1 MQKIQPVLSARRKS
15 ILELPIEW
23 FSNNA
28 EKRVWVRSDYLRTFF
43 SCDINNINTSLDTSP
58 YVLEQKT
65 LICRHG
71 KGLHPCVA
79 KNGKLITKSLFEKIM
94 ELQSSLIKSMGIDKV
109 TTHDCII
116 CPQHDINITATTQQF
131 NIKCQ
136 ECSDEFQRTM
146 KIRVRYCMNLLDLYE
161 KLMDPGSTKMIK
173 NETNYGV
180 PHSFLKLFA
189 KFVFLVIRK
198 IESVNGI
205 GNINDN
211 EWLKVSDDIEVESQE
226 ESDTI
231 DEEKDKVVD
240 KKTWNFICVMF
251 PNVVEEQTI
260 KPTLILRDFSIQ
272 GKKNHNEGTQGT
284 KKKGRSH
291 SQVIKSY

>member
-1 MQKIQPVLSARRKS
+1 MLSTRRKS
-15 ILELPIEW
+15 ILKFPIKS

-58 YVLEQKT
+58 YVLEQKS

-79 KNGKLITKSLFEKIM
+79 KNGKLITQSLFENIM
-94 ELQSSLIKSMGIDKV
+94 KLQSSFNKSMGIDKV
-109 TTHDCII
+109 TTYDCII
-116 CPQHDINITATTQQF
+116 CPQHDINLTATTQQF

-136 ECSDEFQRTM
+136 ECSDQFQRTM

-161 KLMDPGSTKMIK
+161 KLTDPGSSKMIK

-198 IESVNGI
+198 IGSVNGI

-211 EWLKVSDDIEVESQE
+211 EWLKLSDNVEIGSQGK
-226 ESDTI
+226 SDT
-231 DEEKDKVVD
+231 DEKEDKVVD
-240 KKTWNFICVMF
+240 KKTWKLICVMF

-260 KPTLILRDFSIQ
+260 KTTLSVWDFSIQ
-272 GKKNHNEGTQGT
+272 EKKNHNEGTQGT
-284 KKKGRSH
+284 KKKERSH